1 MSNMIPPY
9 DLEIEKM
16 VLGSIISYSTAM
28 NDVRDIINEDCFYD
42 KFNADVFRAIKDL
55 DDRGI
60 SIDMMQV
67 NNELLKKYQLDELG
81 RFIDIVGCS
90 TFDVY
95 DLVRVLV
102 DKSIRRKLFFLGKKI
117 NAMSLDEN
125 FLCEETINFANE
137 YVKNIL
143 QNNEDSIFTIDDS
156 IKNVVEI
163 MTKNNS
169 NNAELT
175 GTPTGFKQLDSRSGG
190 MQKSDLTI
198 IAADSSQGKTAFA
211 MSIVMNAALRG
222 SSCAIYS
229 MEMKKEQLTARMIAM
244 QSGVSS
250 SNILYKKLNSQQ
262 YDMIDM
268 GIGKITGTKIYF
280 DDRSTS
286 SIDNIIS
293 SIRTLKLKYDIDGA
307 VVDYLQMLSVNMKNA
322 NDEKLMAECARRLK
336 NLAKEMNIWIIAL
349 SQLSRSNDNPE
360 PNKDRLRSSG
370 QINEAADNT
379 ILIYRPEVYGKYY
392 KEPFQNI
399 PTKNTAQI
407 EVAKGRNIGL
417 TKFIVT
423 FIPEITL
430 FKDYDENYQQANYQ
444 LEEETPF

>member
-1 MSNMIPPY
+1 MIPPY

-81 RFIDIVGCS
+81 RFIDIIGCS
-90 TFDVY
+90 TFNVY

-102 DKSIRRKLFFLGKKI
+102 DKSIRRKLFFLGQKI

-125 FLCEETINFANE
+125 ILCEETINFANE
-137 YVKNIL
+137 EVKNVI

-190 MQKSDLTI
+190 LQKSDLTI

-211 MSIVMNAALRG
+211 MSIVMNAALKG
-222 SSCAIYS
+222 ASCAIYS
-229 MEMKKEQLTARMIAM
+229 MEMKKEQLTARIMAM

-250 SNILYKKLNSQQ
+250 SSILYKKLTAQQ
-262 YDMIDM
+262 YDMIDR

-430 FKDYDENYQQANYQ
+430 FKDYDEDYQHANYQ
-444 LEEETPF
+444 PEEETPF

>member
-42 KFNADVFRAIKDL
+42 KFNADVFRAIKEL

-102 DKSIRRKLFFLGKKI
+102 DKSIRRKLFFLGQKI

-137 YVKNIL
+137 EVKNIL

-222 SSCAIYS
+222 ASCAIYS

-262 YDMIDM
+262 YDMIDR

-392 KEPFQNI
+392 KEPFQNV

-430 FKDYDENYQQANYQ
+430 FKDYDENYQQSNYQ

>member
-1 MSNMIPPY
+1 MIPPY

-102 DKSIRRKLFFLGKKI
+102 DKSIRRKLFFLGQKI

-137 YVKNIL
+137 EVKNIL

-222 SSCAIYS
+222 ASCAIYS

-262 YDMIDM
+262 YDMIDR

-349 SQLSRSNDNPE
+349 SQLSRNNDNPE

-392 KEPFQNI
+392 KEPFQNV

-430 FKDYDENYQQANYQ
+430 FKDYDENYQQANSQ

>member
-55 DDRGI
+55 DNRGI

-102 DKSIRRKLFFLGKKI
+102 DKSIRRKLFFLGQKI

-137 YVKNIL
+137 EVKNIL

-222 SSCAIYS
+222 ASCAIYS

-262 YDMIDM
+262 YDMIDR
-268 GIGKITGTKIYF
+268 GIGKISGTKIYF

-349 SQLSRSNDNPE
+349 SQLSRNNDNPE

-392 KEPFQNI
+392 KEPFQNV

>member
-1 MSNMIPPY
+1 
-9 DLEIEKM
+9 
-16 VLGSIISYSTAM
+16 
-28 NDVRDIINEDCFYD
+28 
-42 KFNADVFRAIKDL
+42 
-55 DDRGI
+55 
-60 SIDMMQV
+60 
-67 NNELLKKYQLDELG
+67 
-81 RFIDIVGCS
+81 
-90 TFDVY
+90 
-95 DLVRVLV
+95 
-102 DKSIRRKLFFLGKKI
+102 
-117 NAMSLDEN
+117 
-125 FLCEETINFANE
+125 
-137 YVKNIL
+137 
-143 QNNEDSIFTIDDS
+143 
-156 IKNVVEI
+156 
-163 MTKNNS
+163 
-169 NNAELT
+169 
-175 GTPTGFKQLDSRSGG
+175 
-190 MQKSDLTI
+190 
-198 IAADSSQGKTAFA
+198 
-211 MSIVMNAALRG
+211 MSIVMNAALKG
-222 SSCAIYS
+222 ASCAIYS
-229 MEMKKEQLTARMIAM
+229 MEMKKEQLTARIMAM

-250 SNILYKKLNSQQ
+250 SSILYKKLTAQQ
-262 YDMIDM
+262 YDMIDR
-268 GIGKITGTKIYF
+268 GIGKISGTKIYF

-392 KEPFQNI
+392 KEPFQNV

-430 FKDYDENYQQANYQ
+430 FKDYDEDYQHENYQ

>member
-1 MSNMIPPY
+1 MIPPY

>member
-1 MSNMIPPY
+1 MIPPY

-42 KFNADVFRAIKDL
+42 KFNADVFRAIKYL
-55 DDRGI
+55 DDIGI

-102 DKSIRRKLFFLGKKI
+102 DKSIRRKLFFLGQKI
-117 NAMSLDEN
+117 NAMALDEN
-125 FLCEETINFANE
+125 VLCEETINFANE
-137 YVKNIL
+137 EVKNVL

-222 SSCAIYS
+222 ASCAIYS

-262 YDMIDM
+262 YDMIDR

-392 KEPFQNI
+392 KEPFQNV

>member
-1 MSNMIPPY
+1 MAIKLPPY
-9 DLEIEKM
+9 DLEIEKI
-16 VLGSIISYSTAM
+16 VLGSLIANSNSL
-28 NDVRDIINEDCFYD
+28 NEVRTIINEDCFYD
-42 KFNADVFRAIKDL
+42 LFHKDVFNAIKIL
-55 DDRGI
+55 DDAGTAPN
-60 SIDMMQV
+60 MMTV
-67 NNELLKKYQLDELG
+67 YNELLKKYKIEELT
-81 RFIDIVGCS
+81 RFVDIIGCS
-90 TFDVY
+90 TFNVY
-95 DLVRVLV
+95 DLVRVLI
-102 DKSIRRKLFFLGKKI
+102 DKSIRRKLFFLGQKI

-125 FLCEETINFANE
+125 IICEETINFANE
-137 YVKNIL
+137 EVKNVL

-211 MSIVMNAALRG
+211 MSIVMNAALKG
-222 SSCAIYS
+222 ASCAIYS
-229 MEMKKEQLTARMIAM
+229 MEMKKEQLTARMMAM

-250 SNILYKKLNSQQ
+250 SSILYKKLTAQQ
-262 YDMIDM
+262 YDMIDR

-293 SIRTLKLKYDIDGA
+293 SIRTLKLKHDIDGA

-392 KEPFQNI
+392 KEPFQNVS
-399 PTKNTAQI
+399 TKGTAQI

-430 FKDYDENYQQANYQ
+430 FKDYDEDYRHANYQ
-444 LEEETPF
+444 PEEETPF

>member
-102 DKSIRRKLFFLGKKI
+102 DKSIRRKLFFLGQKI

-125 FLCEETINFANE
+125 VLCEETINFANE
-137 YVKNIL
+137 EVKNVL

-222 SSCAIYS
+222 ASCAIYS

-262 YDMIDM
+262 YDMIDR

-392 KEPFQNI
+392 KEPFQNV